1 MRKYMALVACFGLF
15 SCSSVSY
22 ISMDSLYPSELSF
35 PSDVKKIGVVDNTV
49 NHDTLLATGITVGT
63 LEGNGKIMARQ
74 LANHIA
80 DGDYFDEVILCD
92 SSLRSGGSVNVELK
106 LPQEEVQ
113 ALVSDLNVDML
124 VTVDGVCIKTWPD
137 LLIYWDAPAPV
148 EVVAGEISSVI
159 SIYMPS
165 RKEPMHLALGAQDT
179 MYWDLGD
186 SRLTERK
193 LVEEAS
199 LHAAS
204 LPMKYLIPQ
213 WKAEERFYY
222 SGGGVD
228 MRDAAVC
235 VQENNW
241 AEAFRLWKRA
251 YDSSKVKSKKRM
263 RAALNLALYYEMQ
276 SRIPEALD
284 YAKEAMDIAKPGS
297 ADKNLITFYYSG
309 QLSDKSLK
317 IQKLNLQMERF
328 RKK

>member
-1 MRKYMALVACFGLF
+1 MRKYVALIACFGLF
-15 SCSSVSY
+15 SCSSIGY
-22 ISMDSLYPSELSF
+22 ISMDSLYPAELSF
-35 PSDVKKIGVVDNTV
+35 SSDVRTVGVVDNTV
-49 NHDTLLATGITVGT
+49 NHDTLLATGITIGT

-92 SSLRSGGSVNVELK
+92 TSLRSSGPVNVEPK

-113 ALVSDLNVDML
+113 ALTSDLNVDML
-124 VTVDGVCIKTWPD
+124 ITVDGVCVKTWLD
-137 LLIYWDAPAPV
+137 LQIYWGAPDPV

-159 SIYMPS
+159 SLYVPS
-165 RKEPMHLALGAQDT
+165 RKEPMRLALGAQDT
-179 MYWDLGD
+179 LYWDLGD

-199 LHAAS
+199 LHAALLS
-204 LPMKYLIPQ
+204 MKYLVPQ

-222 SGGGVD
+222 SGGNVD
-228 MRDAAVC
+228 MRDAAVY

-241 AEAFRLWKRA
+241 DEAFQLWKRV

-276 SRIPEALD
+276 SNISEALK
-284 YAKEAMDIAKPGS
+284 YAKEAMDIAKPWS
-297 ADKNLITFYYSG
+297 TDKNFITSYSG

-328 RKK
+328 HEK

>member
-1 MRKYMALVACFGLF
+1 MRKYMIWVASLGLF
-15 SCSSVSY
+15 SCSSVGY

-35 PSDVKKIGVVDNTV
+35 PPDVRTVGVVDNTV

-80 DGDYFDEVILCD
+80 DGDYFDEVILCN
-92 SSLRSGGSVNVELK
+92 SSLRSGSAVNVEPK

-113 ALVSDLNVDML
+113 ALTSDLNVDML
-124 VTVDGVCIKTWPD
+124 ITVDGVCIKTWPD
-137 LLIYWDAPAPV
+137 LQIYWDAPTPV

-159 SIYMPS
+159 SIYVPS
-165 RKEPMHLALGAQDT
+165 RKEPMQLALGAQDT

-186 SRLTERK
+186 SGLTERA

-204 LPMKYLIPQ
+204 LPLKYLIPQ

-222 SGGGVD
+222 SGGNVD
-228 MRDAAVC
+228 MRDAAVY
-235 VQENNW
+235 VRENNW
-241 AEAFRLWKRA
+241 NGAFQLWKRA

-276 SRIPEALD
+276 SNISEALP

-297 ADKNLITFYYSG
+297 ADRRLITFYYSV
-309 QLSDKSLK
+309 QLSNKSLQ
-317 IQKLNLQMERF
+317 IQKLNLQMARF
-328 RKK
+328 KKK